1 MTESGIYLAIV
12 VSLIGTF
19 ISGYN
24 IGRLSKKKMQKEE
37 INNFDFFYWIYLFI
51 LFATTFYML
60 IDKL

>member
-1 MTESGIYLAIV
+1 MTESDIYLAIV

-19 ISGYN
+19 MSGFN
-24 IGRLSKKKMQKEE
+24 IGRLSKKMKNKEE
-37 INNFDFFYWIYLFI
+37 VNKFDFFYWIYLFL

>member
-1 MTESGIYLAIV
+1 MTESDIYLAII

-19 ISGYN
+19 MSGYN
-24 IGRLSKKKMQKEE
+24 IGRLSKKKMRKEE

-60 IDKL
+60 IGKL